1 MNRSK
6 QGWTFSSLS
15 SLHLESA
22 SRSPSGEMDIPKVEK
37 LSVGANPPAGTT
49 TLNRS
54 PVAAGE
60 WPPKFPVVLVVEGCE
75 AH

>member
-1 MNRSK
+1 
-6 QGWTFSSLS
+6 
-15 SLHLESA
+15 
-22 SRSPSGEMDIPKVEK
+22 MDIPKVEK

-60 WPPKFPVVLVVEGCE
+60 WPPKFPVVLVVEGSE